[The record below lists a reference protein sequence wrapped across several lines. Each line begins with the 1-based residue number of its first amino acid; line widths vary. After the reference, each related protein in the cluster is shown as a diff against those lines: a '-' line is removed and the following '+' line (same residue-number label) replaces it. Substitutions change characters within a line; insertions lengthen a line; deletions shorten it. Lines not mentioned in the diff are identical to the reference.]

1 MVLKNENVTIF
12 SQNHNYLKFHRKAIF
27 LESQLC
33 VITSHL
39 KRTKKNVSKP
49 VVTSLQWEAI
59 NVMRSSQAVTCRR
72 ILLVSRLCSIW
83 VHFKYEE

>member
-1 MVLKNENVTIF
+1 MISNNENVTII
-12 SQNHNYLKFHRKAIF
+12 SQNHNNLMFHRKAIF

-39 KRTKKNVSKP
+39 KRTKKMFRSLLLHRCSDEMFTGSK
-49 VVTSLQWEAI
+49 
-59 NVMRSSQAVTCRR
+59 CRR

>member
-1 MVLKNENVTIF
+1 MISNNENVTII
-12 SQNHNYLKFHRKAIF
+12 SQNHNNLMFHRKAIF

-49 VVTSLQWEAI
+49 VVTSLQ
-59 NVMRSSQAVTCRR
+59 
-72 ILLVSRLCSIW
+72 
-83 VHFKYEE
+83 